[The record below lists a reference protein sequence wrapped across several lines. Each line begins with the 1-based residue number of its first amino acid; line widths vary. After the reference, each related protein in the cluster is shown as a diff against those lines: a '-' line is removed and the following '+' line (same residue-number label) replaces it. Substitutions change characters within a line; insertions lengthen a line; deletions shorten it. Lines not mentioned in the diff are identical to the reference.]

1 MRRRKKTRIDG
12 PHLAV
17 VEEVAD
23 DIYSIKFILQSL
35 RYQVRSFSYS
45 QPFLDELAEFTPR
58 MIIVDMM
65 IPMGGGFDVIRHIR
79 SHPKLQQT
87 PLLAITA
94 DAMEGKAEDVI
105 KAGGQDYLAKPY
117 AVGELQEKLEH
128 WIQDPE

>member
-45 QPFLDELAEFTPR
+45 QPFLEELVEFTPK

-79 SHPKLQQT
+79 SHPELKQT

-128 WIQDPE
+128 WIQEPE

>member
-12 PHLAV
+12 PPLAV

-45 QPFLDELAEFTPR
+45 QPFLNELAEFNPK

-65 IPMGGGFDVIRHIR
+65 IPMGGGFEVIRHIR
-79 SHPKLQQT
+79 SHPKLEKT
-87 PLLAITA
+87 PVLGITA
-94 DAMEGKAEDVI
+94 DAMEGKAKDVI

-128 WIQDPE
+128 WIPEGD